1 MGMAQPANILI
12 VDDNAENRA
21 LAQAVLEDEGYQV
34 LLASSGAEA
43 LNQVEREE
51 PDCILLDIRMP
62 VLDGLEVCHRLR
74 SRGCDVPVIFLTAQ
88 RDIDTFDAALQAGGD
103 DFLTKPVRPAELLVR
118 VQGGLRLRQMSR
130 ELREQYDLVRQQRD
144 ALMRLQLQRERLSSF
159 LVHDLKNPVSSLD
172 LRAQQALRD
181 PQLSGKTRRALLQ
194 IRDEARTLS
203 HWIVNLLDISRS
215 DAGNLTVRPEPVAI
229 QPLAEQVLSELELR
243 AMTAGVRLCVRVP
256 SLVVQADADLLRR
269 VLTNLVEN
277 AIRHSPENSEVLV
290 EARAQGEHWEL
301 EVSDAGP
308 GVPGELRE
316 KIFEPFVQVESG
328 ERVVTRAGRG
338 LGLTFCRVAVE
349 AHGGEIRV
357 RDREPG
363 TVFIVRL
370 PLSDR
375 SP

>member
-1 MGMAQPANILI
+1 MAQSAKILV

-21 LAQAVLEDEGYQV
+21 LAQAVLEDEGYDV

-43 LNQVEREE
+43 LNRVEDEE
-51 PDCILLDIRMP
+51 PDCILLDVRMP
-62 VLDGLEVCHRLR
+62 ELDGLEVCRRLR
-74 SRGCDVPVIFLTAQ
+74 SRGCDVPVVFLTAQ
-88 RDIDTFDAALQAGGD
+88 RDIDTFDAALQVGGD

-181 PQLSGKTRRALLQ
+181 PQLSEKTRRALLQ

-203 HWIVNLLDISRS
+203 NWIVNLLDISRS
-215 DAGNLTVRPEPVAI
+215 DAGNLTVRRASVEVQA
-229 QPLAEQVLSELELR
+229 LVEQVLSELELR
-243 AMTAGVRLCVRVP
+243 ATNAGVRLRGRAA
-256 SLVVQADADLLRR
+256 SLVVQADADLLQR
-269 VLTNLVEN
+269 VLMNLVEN
-277 AIRHSPENSEVLV
+277 AIRHAPESSEVLV
-290 EARAQGEHWEL
+290 EAGAEGGHWHL
-301 EVSDAGP
+301 KVSDGGP

-316 KIFEPFVQVESG
+316 KIFDPFVQLETG
-328 ERVVTRAGRG
+328 ERVVSRAGRG

-349 AHGGEIRV
+349 AHGGEIAV
-357 RDREPG
+357 RDRNPG
-363 TVFIVRL
+363 TAFVVRM
-370 PLSDR
+370 PLVEHR
-375 SP
+375 S